1 MVQPFATAA
10 KLNAAK
16 PGSVAGLLLIYPLLE
31 LGDEASSVFAHSRI
45 VGRAAVSYIRHQLQ
59 LKAPTQSLGESDLA
73 PVPPSLIVTGGALDP
88 CRPDAQ
94 RLAARLDVD
103 GKLTG
108 LLEYPRLP
116 HGFASMTHVSRASGR
131 AVGEIGERL
140 ADLVTQ
146 VSAQQTQASD
156 DRFAPATGPAP

>member
-1 MVQPFATAA
+1 
-10 KLNAAK
+10 
-16 PGSVAGLLLIYPLLE
+16 LLIYPLLE